1 MGTLKK
7 GGLCQA
13 PARWEVSRKGGCG
26 AKWGRACEGQG
37 LCQAKSMD
45 LALNPWSKKGVE
57 QAQKTLKPG
66 AARASGQCGLQSVLQ
81 RKRGKKLISPRP
93 YCAPGSPRVRGSM
106 SLPLYRCANRG
117 SAGAWSAQ
125 GWSRKMQRG
134 ISEPAGPAW
143 LDTGWHIHQPETP
156 PRGQCRALV
165 APALGRACCPA
176 LTAAAP
182 SIPSHQGSQ
191 ENPSHVLTHP

>member
-1 MGTLKK
+1 MGQSGAGPVPGKECGPCPEPLVQEGSGAGPEKSKACGSQGFRAVWTVECVTEEGKEETKIITSLLCTRLSPCEK
-7 GGLCQA
+7 G
-13 PARWEVSRKGGCG
+13 
-26 AKWGRACEGQG
+26 
-37 LCQAKSMD
+37 
-45 LALNPWSKKGVE
+45 
-57 QAQKTLKPG
+57 
-66 AARASGQCGLQSVLQ
+66 SV
-81 RKRGKKLISPRP
+81 
-93 YCAPGSPRVRGSM
+93 
-106 SLPLYRCANRG
+106 SLPFYRCANQG

-125 GWSRKMQRG
+125 GWIRKTQGG

-143 LDTGWHIHQPETP
+143 LDTGWHVRQPETP

-165 APALGRACCPA
+165 APALGRARCPA